1 MPVSA
6 DPGRSTLLVTTAPQV
21 TDEEASAIALQSF
34 GVVANA
40 KVLTSERDKNF
51 HMQAADGRE
60 FVLKVTNSAEDP
72 AVTNLQT
79 EALRHVEL
87 HAPHLPVPRVCPTL
101 DGRFEAV
108 VTLANGSDHLVRL
121 LTFLSGEPLYKTAP
135 SLRQS
140 SELGTCLA
148 AINLALRDF
157 RHSAASHELL
167 WDLKRAS
174 KLRALLPY
182 IADERRLALATEG
195 LDYYEQRVQPVV
207 AAFRTQVVHN
217 DFNPHNVL
225 VDPDDPTRVTGVI
238 DFGDMVETQLVN
250 DVAIAASYQVEGED
264 LLARAAKFVAAYHS
278 VYRLTLAEIDSLF
291 DLITLRQI
299 MTVAITE
306 WRASL
311 YPDNKSYILRNHPR
325 AAAALE
331 TLNRVGRAKACETL
345 RRACDME

>member
-1 MPVSA
+1 MPVPA
-6 DPGRSTLLVTTAPQV
+6 DPGRNTLLVTTAPQA
-21 TDEEASAIALQSF
+21 TDEEASAIALRSF

-60 FVLKVTNSAEDP
+60 FVLKITNSAEEP
-72 AVTNLQT
+72 GVTNLQT
-79 EALRHVEL
+79 EALRHIDRR
-87 HAPHLPVPRVCPTL
+87 APHLPVPRVCPTL

-108 VTLANGSDHLVRL
+108 VALGNGSDHVVRL

-140 SELGTCLA
+140 AELGACLA
-148 AINLALRDF
+148 AINVALRDF
-157 RHSAASHELL
+157 HHSAASHELL
-167 WDLKRAS
+167 WDLKHAS
-174 KLRALLPY
+174 KLRALLPH

-195 LDYYEQRVQPVV
+195 LDYYEQHVQPVV
-207 AAFRTQVVHN
+207 ATFRTQVVHN

-225 VDPDDPTRVTGVI
+225 VDPDDPTHVTGVI

-250 DVAIAASYQVEGED
+250 DVAIAASYQIEGED
-264 LLARAAKFVAAYHS
+264 LLERAAKFVAAFHS
-278 VYRLTLAEIDSLF
+278 VYPLALAEIDSLF
-291 DLITLRQI
+291 DLITLRHI

-331 TLNRVGRAKACETL
+331 TLNRIGRAKAGETL
-345 RRACDME
+345 RCACDME